1 MVLSLGGARL
11 FGYIITNSETLPEER
26 QQRFRAA
33 YCGLCR
39 TLRRRHGLRGSVT
52 ISYDMTFLALLL
64 NALYEPEEEQ
74 GRERCVAHPA
84 KAHDYFVSPVM
95 EYASDM
101 NLALAY
107 YKCLDNWEDD
117 RNLLYAAESGLLRDA
132 YRRVKKSWPDKCG
145 AIEDWLDEVHA
156 FEKAGRMEIDLPVNA
171 TGRLLGELFAWPEGG
186 EWADGLRAVGDGLGR
201 FIYFMDAYEDL
212 PDDVR
217 KGRFNALRPLR
228 DGENYEEMCRSA
240 MSMMLADAA
249 EAFET
254 LPIVQDYDILCN
266 VLYSGVWSKYAL
278 LQKRREQKKGAK

>member
-11 FGYIITNSETLPEER
+11 FGYIITNHETLSEER

-39 TLRRRHGLRGSVT
+39 TLRQRHGLKGSAT

-64 NALYEPEEEQ
+64 NALYEPEEKQ

-95 EYASDM
+95 DYVSDM

-117 RNLLYAAESGLLRDA
+117 RNLMSAAESGLLKSA
-132 YRRVKKSWPDKCG
+132 YERVKKAWPDKCR
-145 AIEDWLDEVHA
+145 AIENWLREVHT
-156 FEKAGRMEIDLPVNA
+156 FEREGKMEIDLPVNA

-186 EWADGLRAVGDGLGR
+186 EWTEVLRTVGDGLGR
-201 FIYFMDAYEDL
+201 FVYFMDAYEDL
-212 PDDVR
+212 PEDAR
-217 KGRFNALRPLR
+217 KGRFNALKPLR
-228 DGENYEEMCRSA
+228 DREDYEEMCRSA

-254 LPIVQDYDILCN
+254 LPIVQDYELLSN